1 MSHAPYR
8 KRTPA
13 SLKLWVVGTLMIVSF
28 SGCVRRR
35 MTVRTSPPGAM
46 VYVDHQ
52 SIGTTPVSANF
63 TYYGTRQF
71 EIIKDGYRTE
81 KFLRKFN
88 PPWYQ
93 WPVFD
98 FIAESIW
105 PFEKRDERIL
115 DVQLTPEVE
124 VPTQALIKSGE
135 ELRTQAAR
143 GLAVSTAGARSQ
155 LVVPSG
161 TVPFSAQPGTPL
173 NPTIPPAGSLTIP
186 GFAPP
191 AGNAT
196 GPSIFDV
203 PPVSYPATQV
213 APGSSYR
220 QDLGK
225 PSVSTSNVN

>member
-1 MSHAPYR
+1 MRLNSMEAMANDHSQRRIPERLTHWIIVA
-8 KRTPA
+8 
-13 SLKLWVVGTLMIVSF
+13 LVVGSF
-28 SGCVRRR
+28 TGCVRRR

-71 EIIKDGYRTE
+71 EILKDGYRTE

-88 PPWYQ
+88 PPWYE
-93 WPVFD
+93 WPVLD
-98 FIAESIW
+98 FISESLW

-115 DVQLTPEVE
+115 DVQLTPEVI
-124 VPTQALIKSGE
+124 VPTEALIKSGE
-135 ELRTQAAR
+135 ELRSQASK
-143 GLAVSTAGARSQ
+143 GIAVSGPSSQ
-155 LVVPSG
+155 LVIPSG
-161 TVPFSAQPGTPL
+161 PTPFIPAPGTPL
-173 NPTIPPAGSLTIP
+173 NPSINPMAFPNSPPM
-186 GFAPP
+186 APP
-191 AGNAT
+191 A
-196 GPSIFDV
+196 DV
-203 PPVSYPATQV
+203 PPMSFPATQV

>member
-1 MSHAPYR
+1 MSNVPYR
-8 KRTPA
+8 KRSSA
-13 SLKLWVVGTLMIVSF
+13 CLKLGVVGTLVIVSF

-81 KFLRKFN
+81 KFLRKFD

-93 WPVFD
+93 WPVLD

-105 PFEKRDERIL
+105 PYEKRDERIL
-115 DVQLTPEVE
+115 DVQLTPEVD

-135 ELRTQAAR
+135 ELRTQASK
-143 GLAVSTAGARSQ
+143 GLALSTPGTGSQ
-155 LVVPSG
+155 LVIPSG
-161 TVPFSAQPGTPL
+161 TVPFAAQPGTPL
-173 NPTIPPAGSLTIP
+173 NPSIPASVNP
-186 GFAPP
+186 GFPVVVPP
-191 AGNAT
+191 SGSTT
-196 GPSIFDV
+196 GPSFFDV

-213 APGSSYR
+213 TPGSSYR

>member
-1 MSHAPYR
+1 MSNDQSRRRIPMR
-8 KRTPA
+8 S
-13 SLKLWVVGTLMIVSF
+13 SLWIVVAIAIVSF
-28 SGCVRRR
+28 TGCVRRR

-88 PPWYQ
+88 PPWYE
-93 WPVFD
+93 WPVLD
-98 FIAESIW
+98 FISESVW

-115 DVQLTPEVE
+115 DVQLSPEVI
-124 VPTQALIKSGE
+124 VPTEALIKSGE
-135 ELRTQAAR
+135 ELRSQASK
-143 GLAVSTAGARSQ
+143 GIAVSGPSSQ
-155 LVVPSG
+155 LVIPSG
-161 TVPFSAQPGTPL
+161 PTPFIPAQGTPL
-173 NPTIPPAGSLTIP
+173 NPTITPTANPNSPIFIPPV
-186 GFAPP
+186 
-191 AGNAT
+191 GNST
-196 GPSIFDV
+196 GPSFFDV
-203 PPVSYPATQV
+203 PPMSFPATQV

-225 PSVSTSNVN
+225 PSVSTSQEK